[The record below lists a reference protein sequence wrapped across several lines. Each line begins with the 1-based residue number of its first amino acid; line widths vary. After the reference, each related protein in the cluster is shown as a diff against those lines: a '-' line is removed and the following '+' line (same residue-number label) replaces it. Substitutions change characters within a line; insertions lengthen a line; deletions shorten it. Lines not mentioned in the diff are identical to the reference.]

1 MRVKDFYLKYSD
13 SYDAVLNRLKDESR
27 ILKYLKLF
35 IIDDSHK
42 NLCEAID
49 NKDVKNAFMFSHNLK
64 GVCANL
70 GIDSLY
76 KLSSEIC
83 EIFRSGNFNDEAINL
98 KKEIDELYKNICVD
112 IKQIEL

>member
-1 MRVKDFYLKYSD
+1 MTLEDFYLKYSD
-13 SYDAVLNRLKDESR
+13 NYDTVLKRLKDEER

-49 NKDVKNAFMFSHNLK
+49 NKDVKNSFMFSHNLK

-70 GIDSLY
+70 GLDSLY

-83 EIFRSGNFNDEAINL
+83 EIFRSGNFNEDALKL
-98 KKEIDELYKNICVD
+98 KKEIDELYKNICID